1 MTAIRN
7 VIFDLG
13 GVVLDWNPD
22 QIVSR
27 FQPDAAL
34 RENFKKDVF
43 GHSDWQLFDRGALTE
58 LEMIDRIESRTG
70 LSKNQAVNIMDS
82 VRESL
87 VEKSETVR
95 LMRALHSRGLA
106 LFCLSNMP
114 TSIYTHLRER
124 HGFWDLFSGIVISG
138 EIRMMKPEAA
148 VFDYL
153 LGKFAISASESVFVD
168 DLAPNIE
175 GAIAVGLQGV
185 LFQDARQ
192 CERDLD
198 RLLIPRASAAAAHS
212 AALAQRAAKK
222 K

>member
-1 MTAIRN
+1 VTAIRN

-13 GVVLDWNPD
+13 GVVLEWNPD
-22 QIVSR
+22 QIVAR

-43 GHSDWQLFDRGALTE
+43 GHPDWQLFDRGALTE
-58 LEMIDRIESRTG
+58 LQMIDRIESRTG
-70 LSKNQAVNIMDS
+70 LPKNQAANIMDS

-87 VEKSETVR
+87 VEKSATVR
-95 LMRALHSRGLA
+95 LMRSLHSRGVT

-124 HGFWDLFSGIVISG
+124 HGFWDLFTGIVISG
-138 EIRMMKPEAA
+138 DVRMMKPEAA

-153 LGKFAISASESVFVD
+153 LRKFAISAAESVFID
-168 DLAPNIE
+168 DLAANIQ

-192 CERDLD
+192 CERDLN
-198 RLLIPRASAAAAHS
+198 RLLLERASTAYP
-212 AALAQRAAKK
+212 
-222 K
+222 

>member
-13 GVVLDWNPD
+13 GVVLEWNPD
-22 QIVSR
+22 QIVAR

-43 GHSDWQLFDRGALTE
+43 GHPDWQLFDRGALTE
-58 LEMIDRIESRTG
+58 LQMIDRIESRTG
-70 LSKNQAVNIMDS
+70 LPKNQAANIMDS

-87 VEKSETVR
+87 VEKSATVR
-95 LMRALHSRGLA
+95 LMRSLHSRGVT

-124 HGFWDLFSGIVISG
+124 HGFWDLFTGIVISG
-138 EIRMMKPEAA
+138 DVRMMKPEAA

-153 LGKFAISASESVFVD
+153 LRKFSISAAESVFID
-168 DLAPNIE
+168 DLAANIQ

-192 CERDLD
+192 CERDLN
-198 RLLIPRASAAAAHS
+198 RLLLERASTAYP
-212 AALAQRAAKK
+212 
-222 K
+222 